1 MTSNERFV
9 IDTNVVVS
17 AVLSP
22 RSIPRQAFDLAF
34 TLGSV
39 LASDSTLAELDHVLR
54 RPKFSRYI
62 TEDERLKFLVKFIQD
77 ATIIEITMVVTD
89 CRDPK
94 DNKFLELALSGS
106 TKAIIS
112 GDADL
117 ASLHPFRKISIFTP
131 KLFASVRS

>member
-1 MTSNERFV
+1 MTSSERFV
-9 IDTNVVVS
+9 IDNNVVVS

-34 TLGSV
+34 MLGSV
-39 LASDSTLAELDHVLR
+39 LASDSTLAELDDVLC

-62 TEDERLKFLVKFIQD
+62 TEDERLKFLTKFIQD
-77 ATIIEITMVVTD
+77 ATIVEVTTVVTD

-106 TKAIIS
+106 ATAIVS
-112 GDADL
+112 GDIDL
-117 ASLHPFRKISIFTP
+117 LSLHPFREIPILTP
-131 KLFASVRS
+131 KLFVGARS